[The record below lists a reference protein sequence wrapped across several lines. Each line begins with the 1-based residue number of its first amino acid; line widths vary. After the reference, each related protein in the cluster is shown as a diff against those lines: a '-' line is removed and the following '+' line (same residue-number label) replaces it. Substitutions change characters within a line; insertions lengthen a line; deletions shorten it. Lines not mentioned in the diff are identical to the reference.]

1 MLQQIETKYKDSSSS
16 LGVEITDVNLNEKLT
31 FETIQKIRSVW
42 LDKGVAIFPNQDLT
56 HDEFQNFSLEF
67 GNFGDD
73 PFLGGLDEKPNIVE
87 VKRLAS
93 EKSSP
98 FGGGWHSDWSFQENP
113 PAATFLLSKIIPP
126 IGGDTLFANT
136 QIAYED
142 LDAEMKSKIDNLR
155 VVHSAKLPYADD
167 GFYATEKEQRS
178 MNIIT
183 SKEAKKEQI
192 HPLVKVH
199 PETQK
204 KGLFI
209 NPVYTSHIC
218 GFNEEESFLLLS
230 KLYEHMTQEKY
241 IYRHKWNENM
251 LLMWDNRTVMHMA
264 EGGYDGYDRLLHR
277 ITIANSF

>member
-73 PFLGGLDEKPNIVE
+73 PFLGGLNEKPNIVE

-142 LDAEMKSKIDNLR
+142 LDAEMKSKIDNLK